1 MIQEM
6 ICGVLGGLGLFIFGM
21 RIMSEGLQKI
31 AGDRMRKILGSLT
44 NNRFIG
50 MLVGISITAVIQS
63 SSATTV
69 MIVGLVNAG
78 LVSLVQAI
86 GVILGAN
93 IGTTVT
99 AQLIA
104 FKIQNYALPAIG
116 IGVALKFFSRKKS
129 WQYAGEGILGFG
141 LLFYGLFI
149 MKDAFAPLHCSEWV
163 RDLFVRFDHS
173 PLLGV
178 LIGVVLT
185 MLVQSSSATV
195 GIIMV
200 LASTGLLS
208 FYGSVALILGDN
220 IGTTITA
227 QIASIGTNVKAKRAA
242 RAHAIFNILGVFY
255 ILLIMPYFVKLIDFL
270 TPDNADFIIKTTHDA
285 QKFGLNIG
293 DKPYIAR
300 HIANAHT
307 LFNVFNAILFLPFV
321 RTLGKT
327 VTWMVPEKAEDFE
340 YHLRFL
346 DNSVLNPPSIAL
358 EEARNETNRMA
369 QETYLMLVSSA
380 NLLFKYNS
388 DKIDEIKKSEQVVD
402 ILQREITKYLT
413 KISQQP
419 ITPEI
424 AKEITSIIHMVNNLE
439 RIADHAEGM
448 AYLTKRKVENNLS
461 FSDTAINEIR
471 EIAGETKKFLR
482 LLTTGIKDKGYKVL
496 DEARN
501 LENTINELE
510 DKARD
515 HHIERL
521 NQGKCSVDSGL
532 IFIDLLT
539 NLEKIGD
546 HCYNI
551 AEALSGIK

>member
-471 EIAGETKKFLR
+471 EIAEETKKFLR